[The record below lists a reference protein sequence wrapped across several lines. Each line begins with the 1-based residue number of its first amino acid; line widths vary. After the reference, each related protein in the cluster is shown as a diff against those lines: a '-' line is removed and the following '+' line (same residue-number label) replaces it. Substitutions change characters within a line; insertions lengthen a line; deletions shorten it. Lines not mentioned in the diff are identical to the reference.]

1 MNYTRTLLA
10 QRKAE
15 LEEQLL
21 VAETLSQ
28 RHLVDIELEQV
39 EAALMDLEVNQ

>member
-28 RHLVDIELEQV
+28 RHLVDVELEQV
-39 EAALMDLEVNQ
+39 EAALQDLEVA